1 MAAMVTGA
9 LTSALVRAIAGEPS
23 QMSQPS
29 WTQRISSG
37 DAFGV
42 MFDNLQRP
50 RGTIR
55 PQGLYVVIYRPGDG
69 SWTASGPMN
78 PDGYQANVTYPG
90 GGLCN
95 PGDGVLCIWGAAFT
109 FDDAGQVLYG
119 GGGSPIR
126 VGRLQPLTRRDR
138 IAAGIPFSVTFDA
151 LSTNI
156 GTIRAGAQYQV
167 TFRPVERAWHAAG
180 PLHPA
185 GFQEHTDPV
194 ASALCD
200 PSGYALCIW
209 GAAFRFDEQD
219 RVMSDDSGVVGR
231 IRQ

>member
-1 MAAMVTGA
+1 MAAVLTGA
-9 LTSALVRAIAGEPS
+9 LTSAPVRAIAHERSQPS
-23 QMSQPS
+23 EPS
-29 WTQRISSG
+29 WTQRINSG
-37 DAFGV
+37 DAVGV

-55 PQGLYVVIYRPGDG
+55 PHGLYVVIYRSGDG

-90 GGLCN
+90 GSLCK
-95 PGDGVLCIWGAAFT
+95 PEEGVLCIWGAAFG
-109 FDDAGQVLYG
+109 FDDAGQVLTG
-119 GGGSPIR
+119 KTR
-126 VGRLQPLTRRDR
+126 VGRLQALTRRDR

-180 PLHPA
+180 PVHPS
-185 GFQEHTDPV
+185 GFQEHTDP
-194 ASALCD
+194 AGSAVCD
-200 PSGYALCIW
+200 PAGYALCIW
-209 GAAFRFDEQD
+209 GAAFRFDEQG
-219 RVMSDDSGVVGR
+219 RVTRDDSGVVGR